1 MEKVLELKKEQS
13 SGLFGDLYE
22 KKGVKEDSVKGDAVE
37 PTLDSL
43 AVSCKEALA
52 EYLTLSRGLNSV
64 FVLDRED
71 FLQTK
76 LNPAKKLFNERNKE
90 FQRALL
96 NDREI
101 GMSLFSVPDGVQSY
115 EEVAREICAKSVS
128 PIPTIL
134 LAVSV
139 VVLVGIGLLF
149 SHRTVDA
156 YIYILLEKWI
166 SLTILAGMLF
176 SVGIFGSISALKS
189 INKYSVVDTT
199 VSRAYEG
206 RYKKQRGEAITE
218 SLRTCI
224 SAEVLETIQR
234 LCSAREFRLNKTLDY
249 DVPYEAQASYL
260 KDRELCKRLSRD
272 SGCGFFDCIESLEPY
287 KLISPRERLTVLQNY
302 STGNC
307 DYSRIGNGESLFSH
321 IDLVSD
327 VVAMRE
333 VQVL

>member
-1 MEKVLELKKEQS
+1 MEKVLELKKEQT

-71 FLQTK
+71 FIQTK

-90 FQRALL
+90 FQRALI

-101 GMSLFSVPDGVQSY
+101 GMSLFSEPKSVQSY
-115 EEVAREICAKSVS
+115 EEVAREMCAKSVS

-139 VVLVGIGLLF
+139 VVFACIELF
-149 SHRTVDA
+149 FSLSTVDA
-156 YIYILLEKWI
+156 YKLLEFWVSLILL
-166 SLTILAGMLF
+166 AGILF
-176 SVGIFGSISALKS
+176 SVGIFGSRSALKS
-189 INKYSVVDTT
+189 INNNCVVDTT
-199 VSRAYEG
+199 VSRAYEE
-206 RYKKQRGEAITE
+206 RYKKQRGAAITE
-218 SLRTCI
+218 SLRACI

-234 LCSAREFRLNKTLDY
+234 LCNANEFKLFNSLGDY
-249 DVPYEAQASYL
+249 VSYVALSSYL
-260 KDRELCKRLSRD
+260 NDRNLCVRLFFE
-272 SGCGFFDCIESLEPY
+272 SGSGLIEKIEGLEPY
-287 KLISPRERLTVLQNY
+287 KLISSRERLTVLQNY

>member
-1 MEKVLELKKEQS
+1 MEKVPTLEKDNTAGIFSGLYGKKEEES
-13 SGLFGDLYE
+13 A
-22 KKGVKEDSVKGDAVE
+22 KEVITE
-37 PTLDSL
+37 PTLESR
-43 AVSCKEALA
+43 AVACKEALA

-71 FLQTK
+71 FIQTK

-101 GMSLFSVPDGVQSY
+101 GMSLFSAPKSVQSY

-156 YIYILLEKWI
+156 YILLEKWI

-199 VSRAYEG
+199 VSRAYEE
-206 RYKKQRGEAITE
+206 RYKKQIGEAITE

-234 LCSAREFRLNKTLDY
+234 LCSAREFKLNKTLDY

-272 SGCGFFDCIESLEPY
+272 SGCVFFDCLESLEPY

>member
-1 MEKVLELKKEQS
+1 MEVEKVLELKKEQN

-101 GMSLFSVPDGVQSY
+101 GMSLFSEPKSVQSY
-115 EEVAREICAKSVS
+115 EEVARELCAKSVS
-128 PIPTIL
+128 PLPTIL
-134 LAVSV
+134 LVVSV

-149 SHRTVDA
+149 SLCTVDA
-156 YIYILLEKWI
+156 YILLEKWI
-166 SLTILAGMLF
+166 SLTILVGMLF
-176 SVGIFGSISALKS
+176 SAGIYGSISALKS
-189 INKYSVVDTT
+189 INNNRAVSTT
-199 VSRAYEG
+199 VNRAYKE
-206 RYKKQRGEAITE
+206 RYEKRRGAAITE
-218 SLRTCI
+218 SLRACI
-224 SAEVLETIQR
+224 SAEVLETIQH
-234 LCSAREFRLNKTLDY
+234 LCSAREFKLNKTLDY

-272 SGCGFFDCIESLEPY
+272 SGCVFF
-287 KLISPRERLTVLQNY
+287 LTAL
-302 STGNC
+302 
-307 DYSRIGNGESLFSH
+307 R
-321 IDLVSD
+321 
-327 VVAMRE
+327 A
-333 VQVL
+333 

>member
-1 MEKVLELKKEQS
+1 MEKVLELKKEQTS
-13 SGLFGDLYE
+13 SLFGELYE
-22 KKGVKEDSVKGDAVE
+22 KKDAKEGSVEDAVE

-71 FLQTK
+71 FIQTK

-115 EEVAREICAKSVS
+115 EEVVREICAKSVS

-134 LAVSV
+134 LTVSV
-139 VVLVGIGLLF
+139 IVFACIELF
-149 SHRTVDA
+149 FSLSTVDA
-156 YIYILLEKWI
+156 YKLLEFWVSLILL
-166 SLTILAGMLF
+166 AGILF
-176 SVGIFGSISALKS
+176 SVGIFGSRSALKR

-199 VSRAYEG
+199 VSRVYEEI
-206 RYKKQRGEAITE
+206 YEKQRGAAITE

-234 LCSAREFRLNKTLDY
+234 LCSAREFKLNKTLDY
-249 DVPYEAQASYL
+249 DVPYEAQASYP

-272 SGCGFFDCIESLEPY
+272 SGCVFFDCIESLEPY

>member
-1 MEKVLELKKEQS
+1 MEKVLELKKEQTS
-13 SGLFGDLYE
+13 SLFGDLYE
-22 KKGVKEDSVKGDAVE
+22 KKGVKEDAVE
-37 PTLDSL
+37 STLDSL

-156 YIYILLEKWI
+156 YILLEKWI

-199 VSRAYEG
+199 VSRAYEE

-234 LCSAREFRLNKTLDY
+234 LCSAREFKLNKTLDY

-272 SGCGFFDCIESLEPY
+272 SGCVFFDCIESLEPY

-333 VQVL
+333 VPVL

>member
-1 MEKVLELKKEQS
+1 MEKVLELKKEQT

-22 KKGVKEDSVKGDAVE
+22 KKDAKEASVKGEEVE

-52 EYLTLSRGLNSV
+52 EYLTFSRGLNSV

-71 FLQTK
+71 FLHTK

-101 GMSLFSVPDGVQSY
+101 GMSLFSEPRSVQSY
-115 EEVAREICAKSVS
+115 EEVARELCAKSVS
-128 PIPTIL
+128 PLPTIL
-134 LAVSV
+134 LTVSV
-139 VVLVGIGLLF
+139 IVFACIELFFSLSTVGAYKLLDSWVCVTVLAV
-149 SHRTVDA
+149 
-156 YIYILLEKWI
+156 W
-166 SLTILAGMLF
+166 LF
-176 SVGIFGSISALKS
+176 SVGIYGSISALKS
-189 INKYSVVDTT
+189 INKYSIVDTT
-199 VSRAYEG
+199 VSRVYEE
-206 RYKKQRGEAITE
+206 RYEKRRGAAITE
-218 SLRTCI
+218 SLRACI
-224 SAEVLETIQR
+224 SAEVLETIQH
-234 LCSAREFRLNKTLDY
+234 LCNAGEFKLFNSLGDS
-249 DVPYEAQASYL
+249 VSYEALSSYL
-260 KDRELCKRLSRD
+260 NDRHLCIRLSFE
-272 SGCGFFDCIESLEPY
+272 SGSGLIEKIEGVEPY

>member
-1 MEKVLELKKEQS
+1 MEKVLELKKDQTFS
-13 SGLFGDLYE
+13 LFGDLYE
-22 KKGVKEDSVKGDAVE
+22 KKDAKEDSAKVDAVE

-43 AVSCKEALA
+43 AKSCKEALA
-52 EYLTLSRGLNSV
+52 EYLTLSRGLDSV

-71 FLQTK
+71 FIQTK

-101 GMSLFSVPDGVQSY
+101 GMSLFS
-115 EEVAREICAKSVS
+115 
-128 PIPTIL
+128 
-134 LAVSV
+134 
-139 VVLVGIGLLF
+139 
-149 SHRTVDA
+149 HRTVDA
-156 YIYILLEKWI
+156 YILLEKWI

-189 INKYSVVDTT
+189 INKYSVVDTI
-199 VSRAYEG
+199 VSRAYEE

-234 LCSAREFRLNKTLDY
+234 LCSAREFKLNKTLDY

-307 DYSRIGNGESLFSH
+307 DYSRIGNGGSLFRH

>member
-1 MEKVLELKKEQS
+1 MEKVLTLEKDNTAGVFSE
-13 SGLFGDLYE
+13 LYE
-22 KKGVKEDSVKGDAVE
+22 KREEKGESAKEVITE

-52 EYLTLSRGLNSV
+52 EYLTLSRGLDSV

-71 FLQTK
+71 FLHTK

-139 VVLVGIGLLF
+139 VVLVGSGLLF
-149 SHRTVDA
+149 SHHTVDA
-156 YIYILLEKWI
+156 YIYILLEKLI

-199 VSRAYEG
+199 VSRAYEE

-234 LCSAREFRLNKTLDY
+234 LCSAREFKLNKTLDY

-272 SGCGFFDCIESLEPY
+272 SGCVFF
-287 KLISPRERLTVLQNY
+287 
-302 STGNC
+302 
-307 DYSRIGNGESLFSH
+307 
-321 IDLVSD
+321 
-327 VVAMRE
+327 
-333 VQVL
+333 

>member
-22 KKGVKEDSVKGDAVE
+22 KKAEKEDSVKEDAVE
-37 PTLDSL
+37 PTLDSI

-71 FLQTK
+71 FLHTK

-96 NDREI
+96 NDKEI
-101 GMSLFSVPDGVQSY
+101 GMSLFSEPKSVQSY
-115 EEVAREICAKSVS
+115 EEVARELCAKSVS
-128 PIPTIL
+128 PLPTIF

-156 YIYILLEKWI
+156 YILLEKWI

-189 INKYSVVDTT
+189 INKYSVVSTT
-199 VSRAYEG
+199 VSRAYKE
-206 RYKKQRGEAITE
+206 RYEKRRGEAITE
-218 SLRTCI
+218 SLRACI

-234 LCSAREFRLNKTLDY
+234 LCSAREFKLNKTLDY
-249 DVPYEAQASYL
+249 DVPYEVQASYL

-272 SGCGFFDCIESLEPY
+272 SGCVFFDCIESLEPY
-287 KLISPRERLTVLQNY
+287 KLISARERLTVLQNY

-307 DYSRIGNGESLFSH
+307 DYSRIGNGESLFRH
-321 IDLVSD
+321 IDLVLD